1 MKKIKYF
8 KLLAG
13 IIMMTLISCQNE
25 DWSFPDFD
33 YTTTYFPYQ
42 SPVRTLILGNTD
54 QVDNSKD
61 KLLQFSIGVRVGGM
75 YENKKDWTVNYS
87 IDNDLVKGLF
97 NATNDSMK
105 VLPQSYYTLS
115 PLGSLVVPKCSFVGN
130 INVQLNNSFLDDT
143 LAYRGVY
150 VIPVKISS
158 STTDSVLYGKLLP
171 SVLPSL
177 ADVRIATQWVVAPK
191 SYTLFGI
198 KFINAYHG
206 TYLHRGLDSIK
217 TVPGV
222 FVQKNIYRTNYVE
235 TDELWNV
242 KALGRDTVEI
252 SGTVKR
258 TPSSPG
264 SFSMWLVFNQQN
276 ETCSIVSAKK
286 YHKGSTLKTP
296 RFTVAGTGKFVKS
309 GDSWGGKK
317 RDAIHLKYQITDNT
331 LNEVHFAS
339 DTIVIRD
346 RTVKFETFTIT
357 VK

>member
-8 KLLAG
+8 KFLAG
-13 IIMMTLISCQNE
+13 IIMIMLISCQNDE
-25 DWSFPDFD
+25 WSFSDFD

-54 QVDNSKD
+54 QVDNTKD
-61 KLLQFSIGVRVGGM
+61 NLLQFSIGVRVGGM
-75 YENKKDWTVNYS
+75 YENKKDWMVNYS
-87 IDNDLVKGLF
+87 VDNALVKGLF
-97 NATNDSMK
+97 NATNDTMK
-105 VLPQSYYTLS
+105 ALPQLYYTMS
-115 PLGSLVVPKCSFVGN
+115 PLGSVVVPKGSFVGDIN
-130 INVQLNNSFLDDT
+130 IQLTNNFLDDT

-150 VIPVKISS
+150 VLPLKISS
-158 STTDSVLYGKLLP
+158 STTDSVLFGKLLP
-171 SVLPSL
+171 SVSPSL

-206 TYLHRGLDSIK
+206 TYLHRGIDSIK

-222 FVQKNIYRTNYVE
+222 FVQKNIYHTKYVE
-235 TDELWNV
+235 TDELWNL

-252 SGTVKR
+252 SASVKR
-258 TPSSPG
+258 SPSSPG

-276 ETCSIVSAKK
+276 ETCAIVSAKK
-286 YHKGSTLKTP
+286 YHKGNTLKVP
-296 RFTVAGTGKFVKS
+296 RFTVTGSGKFVKA

-331 LNEVHFAS
+331 LNEVHYAS

-346 RTVKFETFTIT
+346 RTVKFETFAVT